1 MGQYEDLFYE
11 IYEEVRNNNLSDEF
25 NIQLSKM
32 EFQDKH
38 RHKSVKEKWEYAL
51 NRIKDNIQKK
61 PLN

>member
-11 IYEEVRNNNLSDEF
+11 IYDEVTNNNLNEEF

-38 RHKSVKEKWEYAL
+38 KYKSVKEKWEYAL
-51 NRIKDNIQKK
+51 SRIKEDIQKN
-61 PLN
+61 LSN

>member
-11 IYEEVRNNNLSDEF
+11 IYDEVTNNNLNEEF

-38 RHKSVKEKWEYAL
+38 KHKSVKEKWEYAL
-51 NRIKDNIQKK
+51 NRIKENIQKK

>member
-11 IYEEVRNNNLSDEF
+11 IYDEVNNNNLNVEF
-25 NIQLSKM
+25 NKQLSKM

-38 RHKSVKEKWEYAL
+38 KHKSVKEKWEYAL
-51 NRIKDNIQKK
+51 NRIKEDIEKK

>member
-11 IYEEVRNNNLSDEF
+11 IYEEVKNNNLNVEF
-25 NIQLSKM
+25 NKQLSKM

-38 RHKSVKEKWEYAL
+38 KYKSMKEKWEYAL
-51 NRIKDNIQKK
+51 NRIKEDIEKK

>member
-11 IYEEVRNNNLSDEF
+11 IYDEVKNNNLSDEF

>member
-11 IYEEVRNNNLSDEF
+11 IYDEVTNNNLNEEF
-25 NIQLSKM
+25 NMQLSKM

-38 RHKSVKEKWEYAL
+38 KHKSVKEKWEYAL
-51 NRIKDNIQKK
+51 NRIKENIQKK

>member
-11 IYEEVRNNNLSDEF
+11 IYDEVNNNNLNVEF
-25 NIQLSKM
+25 NKQLSKM

-38 RHKSVKEKWEYAL
+38 KYKSVKEKWEYAL
-51 NRIKDNIQKK
+51 NRIKEDIEKK

>member
-11 IYEEVRNNNLSDEF
+11 IYDEVNNNNLNVEF
-25 NIQLSKM
+25 NKQLSKM

-38 RHKSVKEKWEYAL
+38 KYKSVKEKWEYAL
-51 NRIKDNIQKK
+51 YRIKEDIEKK